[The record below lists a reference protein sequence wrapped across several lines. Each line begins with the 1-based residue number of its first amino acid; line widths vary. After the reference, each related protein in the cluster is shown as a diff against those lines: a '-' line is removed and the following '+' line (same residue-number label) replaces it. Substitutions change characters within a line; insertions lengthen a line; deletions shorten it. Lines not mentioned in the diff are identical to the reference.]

1 MTAVPTMYRKAL
13 TMATREELLAIVTAG
28 DFLDLRPLLEPVADA
43 LEGAVAG
50 LHEPDHVDGLWRT
63 EFYMPEEI
71 PFPSPVRVGIS
82 GWWQITDS
90 IACHVGPAEAVGTPD
105 DKAFGVRV
113 AVIIDEPSE
122 SLAVRLHP
130 MVGYISWSDAAA
142 WGTVLDYYPIK
153 DDPEGAVWFSQL
165 LMRLALAASIIAAD
179 PAVIHSTPLPPK
191 LVRASRKR
199 GKPLPERV
207 STIDLPGLR
216 YERGA
221 WRSDRVDTHGK
232 AWHMVRGHWRR
243 LTSSRYVAKQGQRVW
258 VRSHARGDKRNG
270 LVVHNY
276 TTDGAT

>member
-13 TMATREELLAIVTAG
+13 MISTENELLEIVTRG
-28 DFLDLRPLLEPVADA
+28 DFLDLRPMLEPVSNA
-43 LEGAVAG
+43 LEGVVAS
-50 LHEPDHVDGLWRT
+50 LIEPDYVDELWRT
-63 EFYMPEEI
+63 RFNMPDEI

-90 IACHVGPAEAVGTPD
+90 IACHVAPAEAVGTSD
-105 DKAFGVRV
+105 EAFGVRV
-113 AVIIDEPSE
+113 EVIIDEPSD
-122 SLAVRLHP
+122 SAAVRLHP
-130 MVGYISWSDAAA
+130 MIGYISWSDTAA
-142 WGTVLDYYPIK
+142 WGDILDEAPLR
-153 DDPEGAVWFSQL
+153 DDPEAAVWFSQL
-165 LMRLALAASIIAAD
+165 LIRLALAASIIAAD
-179 PAVIHSTPLPPK
+179 PAVIHSTPLPSK

-221 WRSDRVDTHGK
+221 WRSDRVDAHGK
-232 AWHMVRGHWRR
+232 AWHMVRGHWRH
-243 LTSSRYVAKQGQRVW
+243 LTSSRYIAKQGQRVW